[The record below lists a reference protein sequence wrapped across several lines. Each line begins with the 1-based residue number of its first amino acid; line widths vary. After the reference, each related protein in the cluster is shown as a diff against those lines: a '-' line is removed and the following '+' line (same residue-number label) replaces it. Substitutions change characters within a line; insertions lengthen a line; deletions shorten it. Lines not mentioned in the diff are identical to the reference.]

1 MLPAGTPPEGYD
13 TIVLAGIP
21 DGLMNASFH
30 LEGVPVSPLFGRM
43 PGLESLRGIYAAARR
58 VSRRPSHFLTRD
70 ALVRGIAEEAD
81 ESESVCAAGLFIL
94 SDMALLTIEDT
105 KTAGFRVTL
114 PPLVKRDPAENPWFR
129 RMQDWREQAMKG
141 R

>member
-1 MLPAGTPPEGYD
+1 MCIIGY
-13 TIVLAGIP
+13 IRK
-21 DGLMNASFH
+21 F
-30 LEGVPVSPLFGRM
+30 PL
-43 PGLESLRGIYAAARR
+43 RR
-58 VSRRPSHFLTRD
+58 FRRRRSAKSWRD

-81 ESESVCAAGLFIL
+81 ESESACAAGLLIL

-105 KTAGFRVTL
+105 KTAGFRVVL
-114 PPLVKRDPAENPWFR
+114 PPLVKRDPADNPWFR

>member
-1 MLPAGTPPEGYD
+1 
-13 TIVLAGIP
+13 
-21 DGLMNASFH
+21 
-30 LEGVPVSPLFGRM
+30 M

-58 VSRRPSHFLTRD
+58 VSRRPSHFLARN

-81 ESESVCAAGLFIL
+81 ESESACAAGLLIL

-105 KTAGFRVTL
+105 KTAGFHVTL
-114 PPLVKRDPAENPWFR
+114 APLVKRDPAENPLFR
-129 RMQDWREQAMKG
+129 RMQAWREQAMKG